1 MKPQGP
7 HDLLPARTYDEDAR
21 ERCVASLR
29 KFFTTELI
37 PGNRELFES
46 RLRPEFEARHGR
58 APGTEAEVKA
68 LMEHTYYYR
77 ASSLIGRATQELL
90 WDTVGETIERQLD
103 ELSDRARPKPGA
115 AGTLT
120 LDPHLAIPK
129 YIDSVDIHVM
139 PGNFHT
145 ELGGDD
151 VLAGALYDR
160 GAYLFAYG
168 SRGPYN
174 DTLGRLVAQLVRE
187 KFPDFKPRRIL
198 EMGCGSGS
206 STLPLKL
213 AWPDAEVHAVDIG
226 APMLRYAHGRAESLG
241 IPIHFSQQD
250 ATHTNFPDGSFDLVV
265 SVIVHH
271 EMPADVGR
279 AMLKECFRLLRPGGL
294 TVHDGALAST
304 GPVDPD
310 PFQDFLSGW
319 FARHNN
325 EPFGVG
331 FDIER
336 DLQAAGFR
344 REDLFAGSPSGD
356 EYLKGHIAAHSYVG
370 ARKR

>member
-1 MKPQGP
+1 MKPQGQ
-7 HDLLPARTYDEDAR
+7 HALLPSQTYDEDAR

-29 KFFTTELI
+29 KYFTTELI
-37 PGNRELFES
+37 PGNRELYES
-46 RLRPEFEARHGR
+46 RLRPRFEARHGH
-58 APGTEAEVKA
+58 APGSEAEVKS
-68 LMEHTYYYR
+68 LMEDTYYYR

-90 WDTVGETIERQLD
+90 WDIVGENIERQHDTLA
-103 ELSDRARPKPGA
+103 EKARPKPGA
-115 AGTLT
+115 VGSLT
-120 LDPHLAIPK
+120 LDPHFKMPP
-129 YIDSVDIHVM
+129 YIESVDIHVM

-145 ELGGDD
+145 ELGDDD

-174 DTLGRLVAQLVRE
+174 DNLGRLLARLIQE
-187 KFPDFKPRRIL
+187 KFPDFKPKRIL
-198 EMGCGSGS
+198 EMGCGCGP
-206 STLPLKL
+206 STLPLKQ
-213 AWPDAEVHAVDIG
+213 AWPDADVYAIDVG

-241 IPIHFSQQD
+241 VPIHFSQQD
-250 ATHTNFPDGSFDLVV
+250 AAHTHFADESFDLVV
-265 SVIVHH
+265 SLIVHH
-271 EMPADVGR
+271 EMPVEVGR

-294 TVHDGALAST
+294 TVHDGALSSERSGAA
-304 GPVDPD
+304 D
-310 PFQDFLSGW
+310 PFQEFLGGW

-336 DLQAAGFR
+336 DLQAAGFK
-344 REDLFAGSPSGD
+344 REDFFSGSPAGD